1 MDPTPSKGRK
11 LYTTGGSELR
21 VQPHRRMETI
31 DEDEDASAMP
41 RRRGVGFATDTI
53 VPIVMPREVVKAT
66 LEPVS
71 KAIFTAEA
79 CVRVES
85 PLAKPLPQPARPVQ
99 PPKAVVAK
107 AAAQLL
113 TRVPTA
119 AAKPSAKPVAVAA
132 KGKLAAPVAK
142 RTVTGPLC
150 PAQPRTAQA
159 LADHSARVRS
169 ARAPRAA
176 RCTF

>member
-11 LYTTGGSELR
+11 LYTNGGSELSL
-21 VQPHRRMETI
+21 QPHRRMETI
-31 DEDEDASAMP
+31 DEDEDASAVP

-71 KAIFTAEA
+71 KAMFTAEA
-79 CVRVES
+79 CVES
-85 PLAKPLPQPARPVQ
+85 PLAKPLPQPARPFVQ
-99 PPKAVVAK
+99 PPTAVVAK

-119 AAKPSAKPVAVAA
+119 AAKTSAKPVAVAA
-132 KGKLAAPVAK
+132 KRKLAAPVAK

-159 LADHSARVRS
+159 VADHAARVRS
-169 ARAPRAA
+169 GRAPRAA

>member
-1 MDPTPSKGRK
+1 
-11 LYTTGGSELR
+11 
-21 VQPHRRMETI
+21 METI

-71 KAIFTAEA
+71 KTIFTAEA
-79 CVRVES
+79 CVES

-159 LADHSARVRS
+159 LADHAARVRS

>member
-11 LYTTGGSELR
+11 LYSNGGSELR
-21 VQPHRRMETI
+21 LQPHRRMETI

-79 CVRVES
+79 CVES

-99 PPKAVVAK
+99 PATAVVAK
-107 AAAQLL
+107 AARLL
-113 TRVPTA
+113 TRVPMA
-119 AAKPSAKPVAVAA
+119 AAKPSAKPVALAA

>member
-11 LYTTGGSELR
+11 LYTTGGAELR

-31 DEDEDASAMP
+31 DEHEDASAVP
-41 RRRGVGFATDTI
+41 RRRGVGFAMDTI

-79 CVRVES
+79 CVES

>member
-11 LYTTGGSELR
+11 LYSNGGSELSL
-21 VQPHRRMETI
+21 QPHRRMETI
-31 DEDEDASAMP
+31 DEDEDASAVP

-66 LEPVS
+66 LEPVREATFAS
-71 KAIFTAEA
+71 EA
-79 CVRVES
+79 CVEA
-85 PLAKPLPQPARPVQ
+85 PLAKPLPQPARPFVQ
-99 PPKAVVAK
+99 PPTAVVAK
-107 AAAQLL
+107 AAARLL
-113 TRVPTA
+113 TWVPMA
-119 AAKPSAKPVAVAA
+119 AARPSAKPAAVAA
-132 KGKLAAPVAK
+132 KLKLAAPVAK

-159 LADHSARVRS
+159 LADHAARVRS

>member
-1 MDPTPSKGRK
+1 MDPKPSKYRK
-11 LYTTGGSELR
+11 LYFSGGFELR
-21 VQPHRRMETI
+21 LQPHRRMETI
-31 DEDEDASAMP
+31 GEDEDASAAP

-71 KAIFTAEA
+71 KAIFTAE
-79 CVRVES
+79 
-85 PLAKPLPQPARPVQ
+85 
-99 PPKAVVAK
+99 
-107 AAAQLL
+107 
-113 TRVPTA
+113 RVPTA

-159 LADHSARVRS
+159 LADHAARVRS